1 MSSAPGGAA
10 TPVPPPQHELCL
22 DSSVVVN
29 LLLQKS
35 GWQAVHHALQRPNV
49 TGILPGPA
57 LTETIAVTRRRGN
70 RSTGEQIY
78 QSLIA
83 LGVRIEHPTDA
94 DLLRAAELL
103 ELSRDNPG
111 PPAPLTQEEGTLS
124 LGDALI
130 LAITERL
137 DCMVLT
143 RDHYWTWMVDQDLLR
158 VRVAVP

>member
-1 MSSAPGGAA
+1 MSSEPSS
-10 TPVPPPQHELCL
+10 LCL
-22 DSSVVVN
+22 DSSVVVT
-29 LLLQKS
+29 LLLQEP
-35 GWQAVHHALQRPNV
+35 GWQAIHHALLRPEIS
-49 TGILPGPA
+49 GILPGPV

-70 RSTGEQIY
+70 QSTGQQIFRTLT
-78 QSLIA
+78 S
-83 LGVRIEHPTDA
+83 LGVRIQHPTDS

-111 PPAPLTQEEGTLS
+111 PPAPMTREEGTLS

-137 DCMVLT
+137 GCMVLT
-143 RDHYWTWMVDQDLLR
+143 RDQYWKWMVDQGLIQ